1 MAYTKTLMAIAI
13 VMCLLSTAEASV
25 FLEKWIAVFEKGTAT
40 DSSSNRFMKVM
51 LWQIWGCLAPL
62 MSGMLRVMAYAE
74 FEALSVDAKYGMAVA
89 GLANFEDVYAYV
101 MNYVL
106 YKVVLDNLG
115 GFVTYTPEEFTE
127 LDLSSF
133 ATLS

>member
-1 MAYTKTLMAIAI
+1 
-13 VMCLLSTAEASV
+13 
-25 FLEKWIAVFEKGTAT
+25 
-40 DSSSNRFMKVM
+40 MKVM

-62 MSGMLRVMAYAE
+62 FSGILRVMAYAE
-74 FEALSVDAKYGMAVA
+74 FTALSTDAKYGMAVA

>member
-1 MAYTKTLMAIAI
+1 MAFRKTLMALAIA
-13 VMCLLSTAEASV
+13 MCIFSTANASV
-25 FLEKWIAVFEKGTAT
+25 FLEKWFAALDSDGTET
-40 DSSSNRFMKVM
+40 DSASNRFMKVF

-62 MSGMLRVMAYAE
+62 MSGMLRVMAFAE
-74 FEALSVDAKYGMAVA
+74 WEGLSVDAKYGAANA
-89 GLANFEDVYAYV
+89 GLANFEDVYSYV

-127 LDLSSF
+127 LDLASF
-133 ATLS
+133 ANL